1 MRESETD
8 IDVEPPPLLHVAPSA
23 RGAQI
28 LVVDDEATM
37 RLMCRSVLESD
48 GFKVIEAADGAEAVQ
63 AIEDNAPELILL
75 DAMMPTLPGLEALAR
90 IRRLPN
96 GQQVPVLMVTG
107 LVDDLTINAAFEAG
121 ASDFIAKPI
130 NWAILRQRVRRAISA
145 YRAER
150 EVLHLAY
157 HDTLTGLPNRRLFLE
172 RLERALVRARRYG
185 TVVALMFIDLDG
197 FKAVN
202 DNFGHEAGDELL
214 RQVAK
219 ALQLAVRSSDTV
231 ARFGGDEF
239 NILIEDVGHSA
250 EVRGIAEK
258 INSTLSGSGK
268 LQHETLLVAAS
279 IGVAI
284 FPEDALDATNLI
296 KCADK
301 AMYEAKSAGTGC
313 TKFFEEESE
322 VRAEADATFDPAA
335 LRRMLEQGDLLYDF
349 WQRVDLRTGKPVTG
363 VVRLSGAAG
372 SESLPEQLIAGFDR
386 SGMSLPYLQ
395 HLLRSVLPTIDAG
408 QHRAGPA
415 LALELSPLQL
425 AAADVV
431 EVVASELSQVGLP
444 GSVLEICVQGLRVG
458 GLDEAAEKHL
468 AGLVE
473 LGCFVALRGRE
484 LGSVPVTLLST
495 LGVSAVH
502 VDRATRLLAADSI
515 ERRTEWPGWVAM
527 ADVYAFTLVAGDV
540 ADINELPNLGKLGF
554 HAAQG
559 PFQGGGRVAYGN
571 PEGVQV

>member
-1 MRESETD
+1 MVESD
-8 IDVEPPPLLHVAPSA
+8 SNDQAPPLLHIAPSA

-48 GFKVIEAADGAEAVQ
+48 GFKVIEAADGAEAVR
-63 AIEDNAPELILL
+63 AIEDSAPELILL
-75 DAMMPTLPGLEALAR
+75 DAMMPNLPGLEALAQ

-239 NILIEDVGHSA
+239 NILIEDVGQSS
-250 EVRGIAEK
+250 EIRGIAEK
-258 INSTLSGSGK
+258 INGTLGRSGK
-268 LQHETLLVAAS
+268 LRHETVSVAAS
-279 IGVAI
+279 IGVAV
-284 FPEDALDATNLI
+284 FPEDALDSTNLI
-296 KCADK
+296 KCADR
-301 AMYEAKSAGTGC
+301 AMYEAKAAGPGRTR
-313 TKFFEEESE
+313 FFEDNSE
-322 VRAEADATFDPAA
+322 VRTQADSAQDPAL
-335 LRRMLEQGDLLYDF
+335 LRRMLDNGELLFDYG
-349 WQRVDLRTGKPVTG
+349 QRIDLRSGQGVAD
-363 VVRLSGAAG
+363 VVRLAG
-372 SESLPEQLIAGFDR
+372 STDVEIAPEQLVAAFDR
-386 SGMSLPYLQ
+386 TGMSLPYLR
-395 HLLRSVLPTIDAG
+395 HLLRSVLPRVDASH
-408 QHRAGPA
+408 HRVGPA
-415 LALELSPLQL
+415 LAIDLSPLQL
-425 AAADVV
+425 ASPDVV
-431 EVVASELSQVGLP
+431 ELVATELSALGLP
-444 GSVLEICVQGLRVG
+444 GSVLEINVYGLRTG
-458 GLDEAAEKHL
+458 GMDEPAL
-468 AGLVE
+468 ANLNGLVE
-473 LGCFVALRGRE
+473 LGCFAALTGRA
-484 LGSVPVTLLST
+484 LGTVPVST
-495 LGVSAVH
+495 LSGLGISAVR
-502 VDRATRLLAADSI
+502 VDRATRLLLPESL
-515 ERRTEWPGWVAM
+515 ERRTEWPAWVAL
-527 ADVYAFTLVAGDV
+527 AQVYALTLVAGDV
-540 ADINELPNLGKLGF
+540 TDPNDFQHLEKLGF

-559 PFQGGGRVAYGN
+559 HFPCASSATHQ
-571 PEGVQV
+571 PSKGVSA